1 MFSKMQIHLFDM
13 DNYLKLLSCRLTELH
28 EAVDKPKSCY
38 DIQGVSPAI
47 TVGNKMD
54 TIIWIL
60 ESSSLGQAG
69 NNIEALALNEII
81 KEIMNSV
88 YDKQKHPTE
97 QNNPRSKCFCPG
109 GYLYEQG
116 QIY

>member
-60 ESSSLGQAG
+60 C
-69 NNIEALALNEII
+69 LNPAV
-81 KEIMNSV
+81 SV
-88 YDKQKHPTE
+88 KQGIT
-97 QNNPRSKCFCPG
+97 SK
-109 GYLYEQG
+109 L
-116 QIY
+116 